1 MVYFALETTTFIT
14 YRTLYKCTTLLPQ
27 TTQGVALSA
36 LTPVESASAVYVSQ
50 TAVSPY
56 LSVIFPNC
64 IIVHLLLECL
74 QLFPV
79 NTI

>member
-1 MVYFALETTTFIT
+1 MGYFALETTTFIT
-14 YRTLYKCTTLLPQ
+14 YGTLHKCTTLLPQ
-27 TTQGVALSA
+27 TTQGVALA
-36 LTPVESASAVYVSQ
+36 LTPVASASAVYVSQ